1 MSDDRL
7 ERIESKLD
15 KVVEHIS
22 SIDST
27 LAAQHVSLD
36 DHIRRT
42 ELLEKDVAPLK
53 AHDNMRAGAF
63 KLTGLVLGLCAAI
76 EGIVMLLEYLRK

>member
-7 ERIESKLD
+7 ERIETKLD

-22 SIDST
+22 SIDITTARLTISVEE
-27 LAAQHVSLD
+27 HV
-36 DHIRRT
+36 RRT
-42 ELLEKDVAPLK
+42 NILEEDIAPLK
-53 AHDNMRAGAF
+53 ARDNMRAGAV
-63 KLTGLVLGLCAAI
+63 KLIGLVLGLCAAI